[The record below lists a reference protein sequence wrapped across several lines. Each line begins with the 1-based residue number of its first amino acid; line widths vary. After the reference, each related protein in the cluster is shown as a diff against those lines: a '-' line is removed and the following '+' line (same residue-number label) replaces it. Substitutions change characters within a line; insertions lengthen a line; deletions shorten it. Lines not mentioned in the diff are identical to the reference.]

1 MRLLFLIVILDLWSL
16 CLCGQDQVEALRK
29 RVTQTKGVDKIDAL
43 NKLALETSTSANR
56 ESRKASEEAYR
67 LSMESGYEK
76 GMALALLYM
85 SLSETNDGQFRKAN
99 DLLFKSIRL
108 SHQLKDEPLEGYGY
122 TWLSSNFQNNGMP
135 DSARYFFVKARA
147 LLEKGDNLY
156 YQTFLYNTLS
166 DFYTLQNQPDSQYFY
181 IKKSWEIRKRL
192 PEKRYLV
199 FAGNKLA
206 EFHIRY
212 HDYNLALAYLD
223 SSQVSIGSDTTANEA
238 IAKIWSNRAIVYTRL
253 SDYKRATFYFD
264 KARDFYSQNL
274 FPRELNN
281 LLLTFTEIYEEIS
294 NYEASLQHGF
304 EALAMAEQNHFNLEK
319 TKALI
324 RIGWTYFN
332 KRNYSLSVK
341 YTLQAI
347 ESSLKFHFTTEEAT
361 ASNLYGQLLIERNP
375 KMASH
380 YLKRALIIRLKNKSL
395 PDQGE
400 VYGMLGNLAIRE
412 SKYDSALYYQLLGL
426 NIYLRTPDL
435 LGTAY
440 SFAGVGYA
448 YGKLQNYRQADHYL
462 KLAEAMAERVKS
474 GTVMIEILRYRREIA
489 KDNND
494 LKAYV
499 KYTNDFETLSDS
511 LFHYSESNRVLLA
524 ESLAEIQKKNSEI
537 RLQKA
542 KLENQEKELIIRRW
556 QIFLISI
563 GGILIIIIAVILFR
577 GYKATKKLNYKIIE
591 QNNDLAASQ
600 EEIQTQNEE
609 LLVANEEISSQRD
622 LIEAQR
628 NHLDLKNHELQGI
641 VEERTKDLVQYIQ
654 QLEQFAFIS
663 SHNLRAPI
671 ARILGLGN
679 LLNLNGLGATDSAVI
694 HQALIQST
702 RELDDVIKDLNIV
715 LEIRRNDQIV
725 LTPILLSEEIKK
737 VRTSLLNQI
746 TVNEATIYEDFS
758 EADEILTFRPYV
770 QSILLNLVSNG
781 LKYRRPDVT
790 PIIRV
795 KSLNQ
800 KNFVCLQISDNGLGL
815 DLKKYGDKLFTMY
828 KRFHTHVE
836 GKGLGLYMVKTQVET
851 IGGKIEVESEVNT
864 GTTFYV
870 FLKKEINESSSAL

>member
-1 MRLLFLIVILDLWSL
+1 
-16 CLCGQDQVEALRK
+16 
-29 RVTQTKGVDKIDAL
+29 
-43 NKLALETSTSANR
+43 
-56 ESRKASEEAYR
+56 
-67 LSMESGYEK
+67 
-76 GMALALLYM
+76 
-85 SLSETNDGQFRKAN
+85 
-99 DLLFKSIRL
+99 
-108 SHQLKDEPLEGYGY
+108 
-122 TWLSSNFQNNGMP
+122 
-135 DSARYFFVKARA
+135 
-147 LLEKGDNLY
+147 
-156 YQTFLYNTLS
+156 
-166 DFYTLQNQPDSQYFY
+166 
-181 IKKSWEIRKRL
+181 
-192 PEKRYLV
+192 
-199 FAGNKLA
+199 
-206 EFHIRY
+206 
-212 HDYNLALAYLD
+212 
-223 SSQVSIGSDTTANEA
+223 
-238 IAKIWSNRAIVYTRL
+238 
-253 SDYKRATFYFD
+253 
-264 KARDFYSQNL
+264 
-274 FPRELNN
+274 
-281 LLLTFTEIYEEIS
+281 
-294 NYEASLQHGF
+294 
-304 EALAMAEQNHFNLEK
+304 
-319 TKALI
+319 
-324 RIGWTYFN
+324 
-332 KRNYSLSVK
+332 
-341 YTLQAI
+341 
-347 ESSLKFHFTTEEAT
+347 
-361 ASNLYGQLLIERNP
+361 
-375 KMASH
+375 
-380 YLKRALIIRLKNKSL
+380 
-395 PDQGE
+395 
-400 VYGMLGNLAIRE
+400 
-412 SKYDSALYYQLLGL
+412 
-426 NIYLRTPDL
+426 
-435 LGTAY
+435 
-440 SFAGVGYA
+440 
-448 YGKLQNYRQADHYL
+448 
-462 KLAEAMAERVKS
+462 
-474 GTVMIEILRYRREIA
+474 MIEILRYRREIA

-542 KLENQEKELIIRRW
+542 KLENQEKELSIRRW